1 MPTNATRQAMLLTA
15 TIAASLFAVTLARAE
30 DGVSADTV
38 VFGQAVVF
46 DGPAAAGAL

>member
-1 MPTNATRQAMLLTA
+1 MSNNLR
-15 TIAASLFAVTLARAE
+15 ILFATAFAVGVFGLATSAAAE